1 MDAADTLIL
10 VEYQPRHW
18 RVMYPTVVLQHEA
31 LFQQGK
37 ALHKSAPLEAE
48 RIYRQVMAACGE
60 LHLDAVSHLGILLN
74 NRTPGLGTTYLAQ
87 AFLRARLIF
96 PEEFEEGR
104 DFLLYESTGNGFV
117 LTAYYVM
124 GLELQKVKRWAE
136 ALALFEFLV
145 QVNPKDNHGAGRWI
159 GPLKERLAAE
169 AAR

>member
-1 MDAADTLIL
+1 M
-10 VEYQPRHW
+10 
-18 RVMYPTVVLQHEA
+18 
-31 LFQQGK
+31 
-37 ALHKSAPLEAE
+37 
-48 RIYRQVMAACGE
+48 
-60 LHLDAVSHLGILLN
+60 LLN

-96 PEEFEEGR
+96 PDTFEEGR

-145 QVNPKDNHGAGRWI
+145 QVNPKDNHGASRWI